1 MSDLDHPCLKIGTVS
16 SLVGVSPSTL
26 RRWEEE
32 EKLVPASKSGLTRLY
47 TPAQVGQALYHKAE
61 WMADRGA
68 RPTGK
73 LLEKQLTAYFKRLQ
87 ETLPVFFYRFPDTY
101 AAGDFLPA
109 QPGDF
114 FVLFRGQSVLIE
126 AKESAKHQSLSS
138 GFDELVKDHQAT
150 SMYLWNRAEGFP
162 LVVFGQVVGGEIRH
176 YEVWEGYEVALAR
189 RANRDL
195 NENHLLAVTTDLQT
209 AMLEVGLA

>member
-1 MSDLDHPCLKIGTVS
+1 MSDLEHPCLKIGTVA
-16 SLVGVSPSTL
+16 SLVGVSASTL

-32 EKLVPASKSGLTRLY
+32 GKLVPANKDGLTRLY
-47 TPAQVGQALYHKAE
+47 TPAQVGNALYHKSE
-61 WMADRGA
+61 WMTDRGD

-73 LLEKQLTAYFKRLQ
+73 LLEKQLTVYFKRLQ

-114 FVLFRGQSVLIE
+114 FVLFRGQPFLIE

-150 SMYLWNRAEGFP
+150 SMYLWNRAEGTP
-162 LVVFGQVVGGEIRH
+162 LVVFGQVVGGEIKH
-176 YEVWEGYEVALAR
+176 YEVWDGYEVALAR

-195 NENHLLAVTTDLQT
+195 DENHLMMFASDLQT
-209 AMLEVGLA
+209 AMLGVGL